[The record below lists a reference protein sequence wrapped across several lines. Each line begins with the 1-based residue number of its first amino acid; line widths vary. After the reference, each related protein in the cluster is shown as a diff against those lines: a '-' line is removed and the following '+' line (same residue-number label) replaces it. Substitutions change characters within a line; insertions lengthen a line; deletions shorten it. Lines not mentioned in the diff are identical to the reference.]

1 MLTGKAKEDFEKWYY
16 TNYHRSVNYGVIK
29 EDEVYAFFN
38 TLHKTFKNALLVD
51 FFDTVDIYVNA
62 LRYNK
67 TYFQPFCNHLLHEK
81 YETRSEA
88 LKQAFTQANKI
99 YNERNN

>member
-1 MLTGKAKEDFEKWYY
+1 MLTEKCKKEFFDFRYKNVKW
-16 TNYHRSVNYGVIK
+16 NE
-29 EDEVYAFFN
+29 EDVQMFYED
-38 TLHKTFKNALLVD
+38 TLIEQQAWMVA

-67 TYFQPFCNHLLHEK
+67 TYFQPLCNHLLHEK

-88 LKQAFTQANKI
+88 LKQAFMQANKI
-99 YNERNN
+99 YNERV